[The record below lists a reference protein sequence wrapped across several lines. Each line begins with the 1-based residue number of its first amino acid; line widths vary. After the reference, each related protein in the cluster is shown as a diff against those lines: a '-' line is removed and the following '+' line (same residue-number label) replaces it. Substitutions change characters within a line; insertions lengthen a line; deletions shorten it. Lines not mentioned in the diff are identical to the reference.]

1 MANIIKAADLVA
13 YVKKAHAEKW
23 GYVFGGQGETYT
35 LELAEK
41 WGKAGRFGM
50 SYDYY
55 TTRCKQ
61 WFGHIVVD
69 CSGLIVQAFR
79 SKHPAYG
86 DRTADAFI
94 GQCVETGYINTLP
107 EKPGICLW
115 KPGHIGIY
123 IGNGK
128 AIEARGVNYGVTE
141 TAVQGRGWV
150 KWGLLA
156 DVDYTVDVVKQK
168 PPVVKFVLG
177 RLLKYVKAKMM
188 RGDDVKEL
196 QTALKR
202 TGYDP
207 GPIDGIFG
215 PKTEKAVK
223 AFQRVKGLVVDGI
236 VGPKTAAALGWK
248 WSGK

>member
-1 MANIIKAADLVA
+1 MAGIITAAALVA
-13 YVKKAHAEKW
+13 FVKKAAVEGW

-35 LELAEK
+35 PELAEK

-50 SYDYY
+50 SYDYF
-55 TTRCKQ
+55 TSRCKR
-61 WFGHIVVD
+61 W
-69 CSGLIVQAFR
+69 LIVQAFR
-79 SKHPAYG
+79 SKLPTYG

-156 DVDYTVDVVKQK
+156 DVDYTAESVA
-168 PPVVKFVLG
+168 KFALG
-177 RLLKYVKAKMM
+177 RLLKYAKARMM

-202 TGYDP
+202 AGYDP

-215 PKTEKAVK
+215 SRTEKAVW
-223 AFQRVKGLVVDGI
+223 AFQHVKGLVVDGI

-248 WSGK
+248 WTGK